1 MNTDFLAFAYGKVG
15 YKDFYLCLSAFICGE
30 IKLLYFSIDN
40 LMKITSVLGFDY
52 GKKRIG
58 IATGQTIT
66 STATPCKTVNQIDG
80 NPDWTAIQA
89 EIQQWKPQALIVGM
103 PYHTDGSENKMTAA
117 ARQFCYELEKR
128 FKLPVIEVDE
138 ALSSQ
143 QAEEILRR
151 PAGMREVRPLTKKHG
166 QEQFFRQTIKI
177 NQHNKHEI
185 DKMAA
190 AIIVQ
195 RWLNLQSTQT

>member
-1 MNTDFLAFAYGKVG
+1 MSNT
-15 YKDFYLCLSAFICGE
+15 
-30 IKLLYFSIDN
+30 
-40 LMKITSVLGFDY
+40 ITSVLGFDY

-66 STATPCKTVNQIDG
+66 DSATPCKTLNQIDG
-80 NPDWTAIQA
+80 NPDWPAIA
-89 EIQQWKPQALIVGM
+89 LEIQQWNPQALIVGM

-117 ARQFCYELEKR
+117 ARQFAYELEKR
-128 FKLPVIEVDE
+128 FKLPVIEVNE

-143 QAEEILRR
+143 QAEEVLKEN
-151 PAGMREVRPLTKKHG
+151 M
-166 QEQFFRQTIKI
+166 KI
-177 NQHNKHEI
+177 NQHNKQEI

-195 RWLNLQSTQT
+195 RWLDQQT